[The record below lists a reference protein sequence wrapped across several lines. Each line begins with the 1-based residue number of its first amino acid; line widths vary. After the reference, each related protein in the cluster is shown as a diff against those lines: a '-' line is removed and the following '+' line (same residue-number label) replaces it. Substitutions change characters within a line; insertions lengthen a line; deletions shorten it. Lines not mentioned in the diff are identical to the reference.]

1 MKKTMKLTA
10 LLAALALVFTACEK
24 PENPVNGNPG
34 TDGVKERTIVYTVGD
49 NENRKTLT
57 TDAEWDAVLDQ
68 FCDQAQSGSEV
79 IFYNMNQTT
88 YFVTET
94 KGASKENRTI
104 STTSRDEMKKWMKN
118 MEKQGLTVRVTY
130 DDSTGTWHGEAYATA
145 PLTNTSD
152 NIIGTWRFDCMVVA
166 QTDADSHLV
175 NADLFA
181 PQDGSTMYYT
191 FNGNGTM
198 SITVVNSR
206 DSVTDNGTWSL
217 SSDGELCSEM
227 LPNGLCWNV
236 NWITSN
242 TMILSRNDLGTEEGN
257 YYYQLQFVAVPSA
270 KK

>member
-1 MKKTMKLTA
+1 MKRTMKLTA
-10 LLAALALVFTACEK
+10 LLAALALVATACEK

-118 MEKQGLTVRVTY
+118 MEKQGKER
-130 DDSTGTWHGEAYATA
+130 GEICET
-145 PLTNTSD
+145 LKEK
-152 NIIGTWRFDCMVVA
+152 F
-166 QTDADSHLV
+166 
-175 NADLFA
+175 
-181 PQDGSTMYYT
+181 
-191 FNGNGTM
+191 
-198 SITVVNSR
+198 
-206 DSVTDNGTWSL
+206 
-217 SSDGELCSEM
+217 GEKN
-227 LPNGLCWNV
+227 PDV
-236 NWITSN
+236 KV
-242 TMILSRNDLGTEEGN
+242 
-257 YYYQLQFVAVPSA
+257 Q
-270 KK
+270 